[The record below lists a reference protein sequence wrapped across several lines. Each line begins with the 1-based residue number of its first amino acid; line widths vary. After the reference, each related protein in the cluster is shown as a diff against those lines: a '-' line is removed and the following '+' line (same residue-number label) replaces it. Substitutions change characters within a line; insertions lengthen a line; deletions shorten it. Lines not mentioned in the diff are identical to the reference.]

1 MRITPLDIRQQQ
13 FTVRMFRGFDVQEVD
28 TFLEDLADDYETL
41 VRENA
46 LLKDQ
51 LQGLEE
57 RLKGQEERERVLKET
72 LVTTHRLV
80 EDMKQTAQR
89 EADLQVREAEGRARK
104 IVEEARAAGAQ
115 VEAQVATLKKTR
127 RQMAE
132 SLRATLEMFQRLLD
146 QELADDGEPIENA

>member
-13 FTVRMFRGFDVQEVD
+13 FTMRMFRGFDVQEVD

-51 LQGLEE
+51 LQSMEE

-89 EADLQVREAEGRARK
+89 EADLAVREAEGRARK
-104 IVEEARAAGAQ
+104 IVENAQTAGAQ
-115 VEAQVATLKKTR
+115 VEAQIATLKKTR

-146 QELADDGEPIENA
+146 QELADDGEPLETT